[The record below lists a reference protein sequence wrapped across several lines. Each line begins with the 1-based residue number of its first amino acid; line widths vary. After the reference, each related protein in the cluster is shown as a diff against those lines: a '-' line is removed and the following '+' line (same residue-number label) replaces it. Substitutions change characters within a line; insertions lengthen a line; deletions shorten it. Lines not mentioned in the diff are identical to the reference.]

1 MKKEVILVLFL
12 LFLVKT
18 TLASDINYSSNISQ
32 GNPMI
37 ITYSDNN
44 LTNCTLFYG
53 HYIFEKE
60 KTLDIIKNSSLI
72 VNVSKNVSVKK
83 SVFEISYED
92 KNIPLIVKKLSISI
106 KNKKIALKGSKT
118 DDFSSLVNNELKN
131 CSFNLCPI
139 KIDFSSISPLTLN
152 IKNLEISSLK
162 EVKSNVINN
171 SCFFN
176 VSSSSL
182 SYSQSSNP
190 YNFFIKTNSLTS
202 NVFSFIISAPLP
214 QQNLTNTTIPNNA
227 TNTTIINTTI
237 TNITITEEPQP
248 LLRRRNAVINPPIE
262 NPQTQEQITQP
273 TPQVINSPLQEETVN
288 QQPPVQESNEQNPSQ
303 TADEFP
309 TGATIFNIE
318 QNPRDILFL
327 AAGLLILATSVII
340 LVHFN
345 KHKIYKKKVKI

>member
-18 TLASDINYSSNISQ
+18 ISASEINYSANISQ
-32 GNPMI
+32 GNPII
-37 ITYSDNN
+37 ITFSDNN
-44 LTNCTLFYG
+44 LTNCSLFYG
-53 HYIFEKE
+53 HYIYEKE
-60 KTLDIIKNSSLI
+60 KTLDIVTNSSLTVI
-72 VNVSKNVSVKK
+72 VSKNVSVKK
-83 SVFEISYED
+83 SIFEISYEE

-106 KNKKIALKGSKT
+106 KNKKIILKGTKT

-131 CSFNLCPI
+131 CNFNICPI
-139 KIDFSSISPLTLN
+139 KIDFSSTSPLTLN

-162 EVKSNVINN
+162 EVNSKSINN

-190 YNFFIKTNSLTS
+190 YNFFIKTNLLTS
-202 NVFSFIISAPLP
+202 NVFSFIISAPLL

-248 LLRRRNAVINPPIE
+248 LLRRRNAVINSPIE
-262 NPQTQEQITQP
+262 VPQAQEQIIQP
-273 TPQVINSPLQEETVN
+273 TPQIVNPPLQEETVN
-288 QQPPVQESNEQNPSQ
+288 QQPQVQESNEQSPSQ

-309 TGATIFNIE
+309 TGATIFNLE
-318 QNPRDILFL
+318 QNTRDILFL
-327 AAGLLILATSVII
+327 SVGLLILASSVII

-345 KHKIYKKKVKI
+345 KHKIYKKKIKI

>member
-1 MKKEVILVLFL
+1 MKKEVILALFL

-152 IKNLEISSLK
+152 
-162 EVKSNVINN
+162 
-171 SCFFN
+171 
-176 VSSSSL
+176 
-182 SYSQSSNP
+182 
-190 YNFFIKTNSLTS
+190 
-202 NVFSFIISAPLP
+202 VFSFIISAPLP

-262 NPQTQEQITQP
+262 NLQTQEQITQP